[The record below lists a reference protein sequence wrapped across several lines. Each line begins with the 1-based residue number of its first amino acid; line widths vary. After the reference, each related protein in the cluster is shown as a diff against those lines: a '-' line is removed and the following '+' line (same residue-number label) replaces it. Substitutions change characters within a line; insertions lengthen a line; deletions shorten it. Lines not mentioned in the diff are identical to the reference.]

1 MSNRRKPKP
10 APDAVQAFA
19 EEARCP
25 DCGSYTSGPQVDR
38 YGIWHLTMHHDDEC
52 PFYRGVTR

>member
-1 MSNRRKPKP
+1 MSNRRRLKPP
-10 APDAVQAFA
+10 PVAVQAFA
-19 EEARCP
+19 AEARCP
-25 DCGSYTSGPQVDR
+25 DCGSYVGEPDIDE